1 MAATQQTPSLFKPIK
16 VGRITL
22 QHRVVLAPLTRFRAY
37 ASHVPGPQQAS
48 YYAQRGSTSGS
59 LLITEA
65 TFISHDAGGYAHVPG
80 IHTDAQ
86 IQGWKKVVDA
96 VHAKGS
102 YIFLQLWA
110 LGRAADIHTLES
122 QDPPSPYVS
131 ASSVALT
138 GKSKAP
144 RPLSEDEIKQYI
156 AAYAKAASNAV
167 FGAGFD
173 GVEVHS
179 ANGYLLDQFLQSVSN
194 TRTDGWGGDERGR
207 TRFTREVVDAVVD
220 AVGEDRVGVRISPW
234 SDWQDMRMR
243 DPRPTFA
250 YLATALRDK
259 HPKLAYLHV
268 TEPRVAGIDDKVASV
283 EESNDFLREIWNS
296 GEGGGERAF
305 ISAGGYT
312 RETALR
318 TAEDKGGLIAFGR
331 LYMPNPDLPVRLRKN
346 LPLTRGDR
354 STYYLSGN
362 LTPFGYNDW
371 PFADGKVERTSG
383 VETLEM
389 TRL

>member
-1 MAATQQTPSLFKPIK
+1 MAVTQQTASLFKPIK

-22 QHRVVLAPLTRFRAY
+22 QHCVVRALLTCFRAY

-110 LGRAADIHTLES
+110 LGRAADIDTLES

-131 ASSVALT
+131 ASLVALT

-144 RPLSEDEIKQYI
+144 RLLTEDEIKQYI
-156 AAYAKAASNAV
+156 VAYAKAASNAV

-173 GVEVHS
+173 GIEVHS

-194 TRTDGWGGDERGR
+194 TRTDGWGGDEHGH
-207 TRFTREVVDAVVD
+207 TRFTREVVNVVVD
-220 AVGEDRVGVRISPW
+220 AVGGDRVGVRISPW
-234 SDWQDMRMR
+234 SDWQDMRMP

-250 YLATALRDK
+250 YLTTALRDK
-259 HPKLAYLHV
+259 HPKLAYLHDSIES
-268 TEPRVAGIDDKVASV
+268 TE
-283 EESNDFLREIWNS
+283 FLREIWNS
-296 GEGGGERAF
+296 GEGGEEQVF

-312 RETALR
+312 RETAMR

-331 LYMPNPDLPVRLRKN
+331 LYMPNPDLPMRLRKN
-346 LPLTRGDR
+346 LPLMRGDR

-362 LTPFGYNDW
+362 LTPLGYNDW
-371 PFADGKVERTSG
+371 PFADGKVEWTSEE
-383 VETLEM
+383 ETLE
-389 TRL
+389 TTHL